1 MSVKT
6 HREQGMALVT
16 ALLVLVLVSSMIV
29 GLAWMVMTDQR
40 LGNNNSDRQRAFYAA
55 EAGMESMAAALAA
68 QFNAS
73 PVVSKADVNTI
84 MSTTI
89 PADMTGSGIQY
100 ISHST
105 NALCG
110 ANGYCMTFTPD
121 AFGNPAATP
130 HTIARVLPAS
140 LAV

>member
-73 PVVSKADVNTI
+73 PVVSRCEHDHVDDG
-84 MSTTI
+84 
-89 PADMTGSGIQY
+89 PCGYDRFG
-100 ISHST
+100 HSIHLPFHER
-105 NALCG
+105 ALRSERLLHDL
-110 ANGYCMTFTPD
+110 YP
-121 AFGNPAATP
+121 
-130 HTIARVLPAS
+130 
-140 LAV
+140 